1 MIHLDRLL
9 TPHCVH
15 QNINRTFLVLFN
27 LTIQHW
33 YPKDNALLSCVEN
46 SLFTSILGLAV
57 EIGWVGRGIGFVR
70 GSVRLAIENIVGR
83 DVNEQDI
90 AAVALG
96 GEFAG
101 GFYVQILDAFGVG
114 LAFIRKALSSTVD
127 NCSWP
132 SYSAFFSWPSGSN

>member
-1 MIHLDRLL
+1 M
-9 TPHCVH
+9 
-15 QNINRTFLVLFN
+15 
-27 LTIQHW
+27 
-33 YPKDNALLSCVEN
+33 
-46 SLFTSILGLAV
+46 FTSILGLAV

-83 DVNEQDI
+83 DINEQDI
-90 AAVALG
+90 AVVALG

-132 SYSAFFSWPSGSN
+132 SYSALSFMSLMEQLKTYLTSSNRVTTSLGFPKSTFLVIGGFARENPICFRTSSK